1 MRKIKIISNITTVMD
16 TVVLILFLLF
26 TVAAVGLIAAA
37 ACFTQ
42 DSLNHLETIDPDSI
56 VAGYEVI
63 GTLMGSMLGGIGTIV
78 LIIMAVVS
86 QIGTLYFLVPVIN
99 AIMSSVKIKKLP
111 MENTPFKNSLT
122 IIKIYKKDGVIKSII
137 NGIPAVL
144 LLLVMVLNYENNVSE
159 IIFPAL
165 FFTIITALSL
175 YQVISLKNMY
185 EQMNN

>member
-16 TVVLILFLLF
+16 TLVVILFFLL

-37 ACFTQ
+37 TDFTQ
-42 DSLNHLETIDPDSI
+42 NSFNHLETIDPDSI

-78 LIIMAVVS
+78 SIIMAVVS
-86 QIGTLYFLVPVIN
+86 QICTLYFFVPVIN
-99 AIMSSVKIKKLP
+99 AVMSSLKIKKLP
-111 MENTPFKNSLT
+111 QENTPVKNSLT
-122 IIKIYKKDGVIKSII
+122 IIKIYKKDGMIKSIL

-144 LLLVMVLNYENNVSE
+144 LLAVMISDYDNIVSE
-159 IIFPAL
+159 VMFPAV

-185 EQMNN
+185 EQMDD